1 MQEGALQFREGMWKV
16 EAPKH
21 TCDFQTH
28 NYCNILLQLELP
40 RVFCFV

>member
-1 MQEGALQFREGMWKV
+1 MQEGALQIREGMWKA

-21 TCDFQTH
+21 TCDH

-40 RVFCFV
+40 RVFYFV